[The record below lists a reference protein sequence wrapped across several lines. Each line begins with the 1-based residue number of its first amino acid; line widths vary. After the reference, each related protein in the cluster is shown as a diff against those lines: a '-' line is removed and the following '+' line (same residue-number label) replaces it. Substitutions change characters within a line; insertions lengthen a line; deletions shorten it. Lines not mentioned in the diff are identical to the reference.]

1 MELNFGKYH
10 LTDDRS
16 SIDRNRVTALL
27 NKTYWAQKRDRA
39 IIEKSIEHSL
49 CFCLFHDKDLIG
61 FGRAVTDEC
70 IYALLLDIVI
80 DEEYR
85 GRGLGKKLVEFMTT
99 HPKLSDASQVLWT
112 KDAQTF
118 YAPFGFKEE
127 GHFSV
132 MFKRPNNNNF
142 YKPSANPDQ

>member
-1 MELNFGKYH
+1 MDLHFGNYF
-10 LTDDRS
+10 LTDDKS
-16 SIDRNRVTALL
+16 SVDIDRVVALL

-39 IIEKSIEHSL
+39 IIEKSIENSL

-61 FGRAVTDEC
+61 FGRALSDGC
-70 IYALLLDIVI
+70 LYALLLDIVI
-80 DEEYR
+80 DEQYR
-85 GRGLGKKLVEFMTT
+85 QKGLGKKLVEFMTA

-112 KDAQTF
+112 KDAQSF
-118 YAPFGFKEE
+118 YAPFGFREE

-142 YKPSANPDQ
+142 YKPSEA